1 MKLALS
7 FVLYLLLPC
16 LFVSAQDALIQP
28 FLREWKIADTSQSHR
43 AQVFYDALKNDR
55 DTAQYRLVIT
65 SLNVWLEDH
74 PDKRLEART
83 IIYAALGAR
92 EYGYSITQYI
102 PLLQKAMTLAH
113 DLEDDQLMAEIY
125 SLYANLASEEN
136 YPLYNLKAIELQR
149 KIGFE
154 HFSYVHHRFFDIS
167 RALYLTQDYRQ
178 SINFGLTC
186 LSLSNQDLQHWDD
199 FMYIFQLDILG
210 ACYKQLGLY
219 DSVSYY
225 YDQIE
230 KFLPVSRTTH
240 IDKDFLTI
248 WRGIAR
254 GNRGQVLAHQG
265 NYEAAI
271 PLIEEHLNSS
281 LAVHDALNQALS
293 TNALAAIYRQQGNNS
308 RALNYWRQALQAAIQ
323 ANSPDNALQA
333 AKGIADLMRQTGN
346 KDSAIIYYERY
357 HEHKDTLAARLGR
370 NRLSAMHARI
380 VFDDLQNT
388 LLKSQAALDAT
399 RFTRNVIL
407 AGIIVAALIALL
419 LYNRFRLKSQVALQ
433 ASQRKKELAE
443 QEAQR
448 AREQIASYT
457 SHIIEKNNF
466 IESLQQQLLTK
477 EQSEP
482 EEEVPAHLLQ
492 YTLFTDNEWEKFKV
506 EFAKAYP
513 DFLSTLRTRVEQI
526 TPAEERLATLIYL
539 QLSTY
544 QIANTLGISKD
555 SVLRAKR
562 RLKKRLDLPE
572 QVTVEE
578 YIYNLL
584 ATN

>member
-7 FVLYLLLPC
+7 FVLYLILTC
-16 LFVSAQDALIQP
+16 FFVRAQDPLIQP

-55 DTAQYRLVIT
+55 DTARYRQVVEA
-65 SLNVWLEDH
+65 LNGWLANH

-92 EYGYSITQYI
+92 EYDYPRTQFV
-102 PLLQKAMTLAH
+102 PLLQKAMKLAY

-125 SLYANLASEEN
+125 SLYANTASEEN

-149 KIGFE
+149 KVGFD

-178 SINFGLTC
+178 SINYGLTC
-186 LSLSNQDLQHWDD
+186 LSLRNKDLQHWDD

-230 KFLPVSRTTH
+230 KFLPASNVTNKH
-240 IDKDFLTI
+240 FLTI
-248 WRGIAR
+248 WRGIAL
-254 GNRGQVLAHQG
+254 GNRGQVLAHEG

-271 PLIEEHLNSS
+271 PLIKEHLNSS
-281 LAVHDALNQALS
+281 IAVGDLLNQALAC
-293 TNALAAIYRQQGNNS
+293 NALAAIYRQQGDLTH
-308 RALNYWRQALQAAIQ
+308 ALDYWHKALGTAQE
-323 ANSPDNALQA
+323 ANTPDNAMQA

-346 KDSAIIYYERY
+346 KDSAIVYYERY

-380 VFDDLQNT
+380 AFDDLQNT

-399 RFTRNVIL
+399 RLTRNVIL
-407 AGIIVAALIALL
+407 AGIIVATLIALL
-419 LYNRFRLKSQVALQ
+419 LYNRFRLKSQFALQ
-433 ASQRKKELAE
+433 VSQRKKEQAE
-443 QEAQR
+443 QEAER
-448 AREQIASYT
+448 AREQIASFT
-457 SHIIEKNNF
+457 SHIVEKNNF
-466 IESLQQQLLTK
+466 IESLQQQLITK
-477 EQSEP
+477 EQSGQ

-539 QLSTY
+539 QLNTY

-555 SVLRAKR
+555 SVLRGKR

-572 QVTVEE
+572 HVTVEE

-584 ATN
+584 ATK

>member
-7 FVLYLLLPC
+7 FVLYLLLTC
-16 LFVSAQDALIQP
+16 SFVSAQEALIQP
-28 FLREWKIADTSQSHR
+28 FLREWKVADTSQSHR

-55 DTAQYRLVIT
+55 DTARYRQVVEA
-65 SLNVWLEDH
+65 LNSWLADH

-92 EYGYSITQYI
+92 EYDHPRAQFV
-102 PLLQKAMTLAH
+102 PLLQKAMKLAH

-125 SLYANLASEEN
+125 SLYANIASEEN

-149 KIGFE
+149 KVGFD
-154 HFSYVHHRFFDIS
+154 HFAYVHHRFFDIS

-186 LSLSNQDLQHWDD
+186 LSLRNKDLPHWDD

-219 DSVSYY
+219 DSVNYY
-225 YDQIE
+225 YTQIE
-230 KFLPVSRTTH
+230 KFLPSSNITNQN
-240 IDKDFLTI
+240 FQAI
-248 WRGIAR
+248 WRGIAL
-254 GNRGQVLAHQG
+254 GNRGQMLAREG

-281 LAVHDALNQALS
+281 IVVQDLLNQALAW
-293 TNALAAIYRQQGNNS
+293 NALAAIYRQKGDLTH
-308 RALNYWRQALQAAIQ
+308 ALDYWRKALKAAMK
-323 ANSPDNALQA
+323 ANTPDNAMQA

-346 KDSAIIYYERY
+346 KDSAIVYYERF

-380 VFDDLQNT
+380 AFDDLQNT

-419 LYNRFRLKSQVALQ
+419 LYNRFRLKSQFALQ
-433 ASQRKKELAE
+433 VSQRKKEQAE

-448 AREQIASYT
+448 AREQIASFT

-466 IESLQQQLLTK
+466 IESLQQQLIIK

-539 QLSTY
+539 QLNTY

-555 SVLRAKR
+555 SVLRGKR

-572 QVTVEE
+572 LVTVEE

-584 ATN
+584 ASK

>member
-1 MKLALS
+1 MKVTLS
-7 FVLYLLLPC
+7 FVLYLLLTC
-16 LFVSAQDALIQP
+16 SAVSAQEALIQP
-28 FLREWKIADTSQSHR
+28 FLREWRIADTSQSHR
-43 AQVFYDALKNDR
+43 AQVFYDALKYDR
-55 DTAQYRLVIT
+55 DTTKYRLVVA
-65 SLNVWLEDH
+65 SLNDWLANH

-92 EYGYSITQYI
+92 EYSYSRTPYV
-102 PLLQKAMTLAH
+102 PLLQKAMKLAH

-125 SLYANLASEEN
+125 SLYANIASEEN

-149 KIGFE
+149 QVGFE
-154 HFSYVHHRFFDIS
+154 HFAYVHHRFFDIS

-178 SINFGLTC
+178 SINYGLTC
-186 LSLSNQDLQHWDD
+186 LSLRNKDLQHWDD
-199 FMYIFQLDILG
+199 FMYVFQLDILG

-230 KFLPVSRTTH
+230 KFLPASNITN
-240 IDKDFLTI
+240 KNFLTI
-248 WRGIAR
+248 WRGIAL
-254 GNRGQVLAHQG
+254 GNRGQVLAHEG

-271 PLIEEHLNSS
+271 PLIEQHLNSS
-281 LAVHDALNQALS
+281 ITIHDQLNQALS
-293 TNALAAIYRQQGNNS
+293 GNALASIYRQQGDDS
-308 RALNYWRQALQAAIQ
+308 HALYYWRQALQAAEE
-323 ANSPDNALQA
+323 ANSPANALQA
-333 AKGIADLMRQTGN
+333 AKGIADLMRQTGK
-346 KDSAIIYYERY
+346 KDSAIVYYERY
-357 HEHKDTLAARLGR
+357 HEYKDTLTARLGR
-370 NRLSAMHARI
+370 GRLSAMHARI
-380 VFDDLQNT
+380 AFDDLQNT

-433 ASQRKKELAE
+433 ATQRKKELAE

-448 AREQIASYT
+448 AREQIASFT

-466 IESLQQQLLTK
+466 IESLQQQLIIK
-477 EQSEP
+477 EQSEQ

-539 QLSTY
+539 QLNTY

-555 SVLRAKR
+555 SVLRGKR

-572 QVTVEE
+572 LVTVEE
-578 YIYNLL
+578 YIFNLL
-584 ATN
+584 ATKQ